1 MSSQEQ
7 PEQGEATPRPL
18 KEPALTAL
26 SLYPQDWALFLDID
40 GTLLDLVERP
50 EAIVVPD
57 DLPATLH
64 ALSRQLGGAL
74 ALVTGRSI
82 EFVDPL
88 FAPFRFPVAGL
99 HGAERRD
106 AAGRLRRTHIPPA
119 FQEMKQAIAREA
131 DAWPGAIVE
140 DKGAAV
146 AVHYRHAPASEAE
159 ISAMMQRHL
168 EEAGSDWSLQRGKM
182 VVEICPAHA
191 SKGQAVEA
199 FLGEAPFVGRRPVT
213 IGDDVTDETMFA
225 AANRVGGQSVRVGD
239 GNGKTLA
246 RASIGSPA
254 RLRDVL
260 ATLVK

>member
-7 PEQGEATPRPL
+7 PDQGEAEPRPL

-26 SLYPQDWALFLDID
+26 SLYPRDWALFLDID
-40 GTLLDLVERP
+40 GTLLDLAERP
-50 EAIVVPD
+50 EAIVIPD
-57 DLPATLH
+57 YLPAMLH

-119 FQEMKQAIAREA
+119 FQQMKQTIAREA
-131 DAWPGAIVE
+131 HAWPGAIVE

-146 AVHYRHAPASEAE
+146 AVHFRHAPGSEAE
-159 ISAMMQRHL
+159 IAAAMQRHL
-168 EEAGSDWSLQRGKM
+168 EDAGPDWSLQHGKM

-191 SKGQAVEA
+191 SKGHAIEA
-199 FLGEAPFVGRRPVT
+199 FLGEAPFEGRRPVT

-225 AANRVGGQSVRVGD
+225 AANRLGGQSVRIGD

-260 ATLVK
+260 GTLVK

>member
-7 PEQGEATPRPL
+7 PNEGEAEPRPL

-40 GTLLDLVERP
+40 GTLLDLAERP

-57 DLPATLH
+57 YLPGMLH

-74 ALVTGRSI
+74 ALVTGRAI

-88 FAPFRFPVAGL
+88 FGPFRFPVAGL

-106 AAGRLRRTHIPPA
+106 AAGRLRRAHIPPA
-119 FQEMKQAIAREA
+119 FQDMKQVIQREA
-131 DAWPGAIVE
+131 TAWPGAIVE

-146 AVHYRHAPASEAE
+146 AVHFRHAPASEVE
-159 ISAMMQRHL
+159 IGEAMQRHL
-168 EEAGSDWSLQRGKM
+168 DEAGPDWNLQHGKK
-182 VVEICPAHA
+182 VIEICPAHA
-191 SKGQAVEA
+191 SKGHAVEA
-199 FLGEAPFVGRRPVT
+199 FLAEEPFAGRRPIT

-225 AANRVGGQSVRVGD
+225 AANRVGGQSVRIGD
-239 GNGKTLA
+239 TNGKTLA
-246 RASIGSPA
+246 RASIASPV

-260 ATLVK
+260 GTLVK